1 MLPVAEADAGGAAGV
16 PVGAGAVF
24 VAGTPDVASQ
34 PHGSVMVTGTGV
46 FAQPV
51 SQVLTVTV
59 NPGGIAVECVAHVGV
74 ASVQLSVM
82 VYVAGTRPVGQSD
95 WYTVVYTVVCGTTGV
110 LAGEVP
116 CSHCGQ

>member
-1 MLPVAEADAGGAAGV
+1 MDNTPSEIWLITLPVAEAEAGGAAGV
-16 PVGAGAVF
+16 PVVAGFVC

-34 PHGSVMVTGTGV
+34 PQGSVIVTGTGV
-46 FAQPV
+46 L
-51 SQVLTVTV
+51 SQTSHVLTVTV

-95 WYTVVYTVVCGTTGV
+95 W
-110 LAGEVP
+110 
-116 CSHCGQ
+116 